1 MIPPAAF
8 SFSTATST
16 VGVVDKPISITSK
29 PHPINV
35 PETIFDTN
43 KPEILASLPI
53 TIFFESFPCEE
64 INFAYAEVN
73 LTISIGVKESPTAP
87 PIVPLIPEIDLISVI
102 IFFILHKI
110 KQITRLLIQY
120 FYLCYIIYQIMIEIL
135 KNIPSRASKPREEG
149 LTMVMDKG
157 LSLNEAE
164 NMVALKSELTD
175 IVKLGF
181 GTSLLTRFI
190 DKKINLYQKSGMM
203 VYTGGTLFEAF
214 VIRNQFDDF
223 CKLMD
228 KLKLEMVEVSDGSI
242 SINHDVKC
250 EYIQK
255 LSKNFKVI
263 SEIGSKDESIILDDS
278 QWISFMKKELDAG
291 SWKVIAEA
299 REGGNVGMFDP
310 NGNIKK
316 DLIDKI
322 TSDIPVDKILWE
334 APQKKQQVWF
344 INSFGANVN
353 LGNISPN
360 DIISL
365 ECLRLG
371 LRGDTFE
378 NYL

>member
-1 MIPPAAF
+1 
-8 SFSTATST
+8 
-16 VGVVDKPISITSK
+16 
-29 PHPINV
+29 
-35 PETIFDTN
+35 
-43 KPEILASLPI
+43 
-53 TIFFESFPCEE
+53 
-64 INFAYAEVN
+64 
-73 LTISIGVKESPTAP
+73 
-87 PIVPLIPEIDLISVI
+87 
-102 IFFILHKI
+102 
-110 KQITRLLIQY
+110 
-120 FYLCYIIYQIMIEIL
+120 MIEIL

-263 SEIGSKDESIILDDS
+263 SEVGSKDESIILDDS

>member
-1 MIPPAAF
+1 MI
-8 SFSTATST
+8 
-16 VGVVDKPISITSK
+16 D
-29 PHPINV
+29 
-35 PETIFDTN
+35 
-43 KPEILASLPI
+43 
-53 TIFFESFPCEE
+53 
-64 INFAYAEVN
+64 
-73 LTISIGVKESPTAP
+73 
-87 PIVPLIPEIDLISVI
+87 
-102 IFFILHKI
+102 
-110 KQITRLLIQY
+110 
-120 FYLCYIIYQIMIEIL
+120 IL
-135 KNIPSRASKPREEG
+135 KNIPDRAEKPRDKG

-181 GTSLLTRFI
+181 GTSLLTRYI
-190 DKKINLYQKSGMM
+190 DKKIKLYHKAGIM
-203 VYTGGTLFEAF
+203 VYVGGTLFEAF
-214 VIRNQFDDF
+214 TVRNQFDDF
-223 CKLMD
+223 CKLID

-242 SINHDVKC
+242 SIEHDTKC

-263 SEIGSKDESIILDDS
+263 SEIGSKCESNSLEDS
-278 QWISFMKKELDAG
+278 DWIEYMNKELQAG

-310 NGNIKK
+310 NGNIKEN
-316 DLIDKI
+316 LIKKI
-322 TSDIPVDKILWE
+322 TNKISTSKILWE

-344 INSFGANVN
+344 INNFGANVN

-365 ECLRLG
+365 ECLRIG
-371 LRGDTFE
+371 LRGDTFD

>member
-1 MIPPAAF
+1 MI
-8 SFSTATST
+8 
-16 VGVVDKPISITSK
+16 D
-29 PHPINV
+29 
-35 PETIFDTN
+35 
-43 KPEILASLPI
+43 
-53 TIFFESFPCEE
+53 
-64 INFAYAEVN
+64 
-73 LTISIGVKESPTAP
+73 
-87 PIVPLIPEIDLISVI
+87 
-102 IFFILHKI
+102 
-110 KQITRLLIQY
+110 
-120 FYLCYIIYQIMIEIL
+120 IL
-135 KNIPSRASKPREEG
+135 KNIPDRAEKPRDKG

-181 GTSLLTRFI
+181 GTSLLTRYI
-190 DKKINLYQKSGMM
+190 DKKIKLYHKAGIM
-203 VYTGGTLFEAF
+203 VYVGGTLFEAF
-214 VIRNQFDDF
+214 TVRNQFDDF

-242 SINHDVKC
+242 SIEHDTKC

-263 SEIGSKDESIILDDS
+263 SEIGSKCESNSLEDS
-278 QWISFMKKELDAG
+278 DWVEYMKKELQAG

-299 REGGNVGMFDP
+299 REGGNVGMFDS
-310 NGNIKK
+310 NGNIKEN
-316 DLIDKI
+316 LIKKI
-322 TSDIPVDKILWE
+322 TNKISASKILWE

-344 INSFGANVN
+344 INNFGANVN

-365 ECLRLG
+365 ECLRIG
-371 LRGDTFE
+371 LRGDTFD

>member
-1 MIPPAAF
+1 MI
-8 SFSTATST
+8 
-16 VGVVDKPISITSK
+16 D
-29 PHPINV
+29 
-35 PETIFDTN
+35 
-43 KPEILASLPI
+43 
-53 TIFFESFPCEE
+53 
-64 INFAYAEVN
+64 
-73 LTISIGVKESPTAP
+73 
-87 PIVPLIPEIDLISVI
+87 
-102 IFFILHKI
+102 
-110 KQITRLLIQY
+110 
-120 FYLCYIIYQIMIEIL
+120 IL
-135 KNIPSRASKPREEG
+135 KNIPERKEKPRNEG

-181 GTSLLTRFI
+181 GTSLLTRYI
-190 DKKINLYQKSGMM
+190 DKKIKLYHNAGIM
-203 VYTGGTLFEAF
+203 VYVGGTLFEAF
-214 VIRNQFDDF
+214 TVRDQFDDF

-242 SINHDVKC
+242 SIEHDTKC

-263 SEIGSKDESIILDDS
+263 SEIGSKCESNSLKDS
-278 QWISFMKKELDAG
+278 DWIEFMNKELDAG

-299 REGGNVGMFDP
+299 REGGNVGMFDS
-310 NGNIKK
+310 NGNIKEN
-316 DLIDKI
+316 LIKKI
-322 TSDIPVDKILWE
+322 TNKISTSKILWE

-344 INSFGANVN
+344 INNFGANVN

-365 ECLRLG
+365 ECLRIG
-371 LRGDTFE
+371 LRGDTFD

>member
-1 MIPPAAF
+1 
-8 SFSTATST
+8 
-16 VGVVDKPISITSK
+16 
-29 PHPINV
+29 
-35 PETIFDTN
+35 
-43 KPEILASLPI
+43 
-53 TIFFESFPCEE
+53 
-64 INFAYAEVN
+64 
-73 LTISIGVKESPTAP
+73 
-87 PIVPLIPEIDLISVI
+87 
-102 IFFILHKI
+102 
-110 KQITRLLIQY
+110 
-120 FYLCYIIYQIMIEIL
+120 MIEIL

>member
-1 MIPPAAF
+1 
-8 SFSTATST
+8 
-16 VGVVDKPISITSK
+16 
-29 PHPINV
+29 
-35 PETIFDTN
+35 
-43 KPEILASLPI
+43 
-53 TIFFESFPCEE
+53 
-64 INFAYAEVN
+64 
-73 LTISIGVKESPTAP
+73 
-87 PIVPLIPEIDLISVI
+87 
-102 IFFILHKI
+102 
-110 KQITRLLIQY
+110 
-120 FYLCYIIYQIMIEIL
+120 MIEIL
-135 KNIPSRASKPREEG
+135 KNIPNRAKKPREEG

-181 GTSLLTRFI
+181 GTSLLTRYI
-190 DKKINLYQKSGMM
+190 DKKIELYKKAGMM

-214 VIRNQFDDF
+214 IVRNQFDDF

-242 SINHDVKC
+242 SLEHDTKC
-250 EYIQK
+250 EYIHK

-263 SEIGSKDESIILDDS
+263 SEIGSKDESVQLKS
-278 QWISFMKKELDAG
+278 TEWINYMKKELNAG

-310 NGNIKK
+310 DGNIKNN
-316 DLIDKI
+316 LINKI
-322 TSDIPVDKILWE
+322 TDNILSKQILWE

-344 INSFGANVN
+344 INNFGANVN

>member
-1 MIPPAAF
+1 
-8 SFSTATST
+8 
-16 VGVVDKPISITSK
+16 
-29 PHPINV
+29 
-35 PETIFDTN
+35 
-43 KPEILASLPI
+43 
-53 TIFFESFPCEE
+53 
-64 INFAYAEVN
+64 
-73 LTISIGVKESPTAP
+73 
-87 PIVPLIPEIDLISVI
+87 
-102 IFFILHKI
+102 
-110 KQITRLLIQY
+110 
-120 FYLCYIIYQIMIEIL
+120 MIEIL

-316 DLIDKI
+316 NLINKI
-322 TSDIPVDKILWE
+322 TSNIPSEKILWE

>member
-1 MIPPAAF
+1 
-8 SFSTATST
+8 
-16 VGVVDKPISITSK
+16 
-29 PHPINV
+29 
-35 PETIFDTN
+35 
-43 KPEILASLPI
+43 
-53 TIFFESFPCEE
+53 
-64 INFAYAEVN
+64 
-73 LTISIGVKESPTAP
+73 
-87 PIVPLIPEIDLISVI
+87 
-102 IFFILHKI
+102 
-110 KQITRLLIQY
+110 
-120 FYLCYIIYQIMIEIL
+120 MIEIL
-135 KNIPSRASKPREEG
+135 KNIPKRAKKPREEG

-181 GTSLLTRFI
+181 GTSLLTRYI
-190 DKKINLYQKSGMM
+190 DKKIKLYQKAGMM

-214 VIRNQFDDF
+214 IIRNQFDDF

-228 KLKLEMVEVSDGSI
+228 RLKLEMVEVSDGSI
-242 SINHDVKC
+242 SLQHDTKC
-250 EYIQK
+250 EYIHK

-263 SEIGSKDESIILDDS
+263 SEIGSKDESVKLTS
-278 QWISFMKKELDAG
+278 SEWISYMNKELSAG

-310 NGNIKK
+310 DGNIK
-316 DLIDKI
+316 DNLINQI
-322 TSDIPVDKILWE
+322 TKNILSSKILWE

-344 INSFGANVN
+344 INNFGANVN

-365 ECLRLG
+365 ECLRIG

>member
-1 MIPPAAF
+1 MI
-8 SFSTATST
+8 
-16 VGVVDKPISITSK
+16 D
-29 PHPINV
+29 
-35 PETIFDTN
+35 
-43 KPEILASLPI
+43 
-53 TIFFESFPCEE
+53 
-64 INFAYAEVN
+64 
-73 LTISIGVKESPTAP
+73 
-87 PIVPLIPEIDLISVI
+87 
-102 IFFILHKI
+102 
-110 KQITRLLIQY
+110 
-120 FYLCYIIYQIMIEIL
+120 IL
-135 KNIPSRASKPREEG
+135 KNIPDRAEKPRDKG

-181 GTSLLTRFI
+181 GTSLLTRYI
-190 DKKINLYQKSGMM
+190 DKKIKLYHKAGIM
-203 VYTGGTLFEAF
+203 VYVGGTLFEAF
-214 VIRNQFDDF
+214 TVRNQFDDF

-242 SINHDVKC
+242 SIEHDTKC

-263 SEIGSKDESIILDDS
+263 SEIGSKCESNSLEDS
-278 QWISFMKKELDAG
+278 DWIEYMNKELQAG

-299 REGGNVGMFDP
+299 REGGNVGMFDS
-310 NGNIKK
+310 NGNIKEN
-316 DLIDKI
+316 LIKKI
-322 TSDIPVDKILWE
+322 TNKIPTSKILWE

-344 INSFGANVN
+344 INNFGANVN

-365 ECLRLG
+365 ECLRIG
-371 LRGDTFE
+371 LRGDTFD

>member
-1 MIPPAAF
+1 
-8 SFSTATST
+8 
-16 VGVVDKPISITSK
+16 
-29 PHPINV
+29 
-35 PETIFDTN
+35 
-43 KPEILASLPI
+43 
-53 TIFFESFPCEE
+53 
-64 INFAYAEVN
+64 
-73 LTISIGVKESPTAP
+73 
-87 PIVPLIPEIDLISVI
+87 
-102 IFFILHKI
+102 
-110 KQITRLLIQY
+110 
-120 FYLCYIIYQIMIEIL
+120 MIEIL
-135 KNIPSRASKPREEG
+135 KNIPSRPSKPRQKG

-322 TSDIPVDKILWE
+322 TSDIQVDKILWE